1 MIQELLTK
9 SKVFLENFR
18 RASNRNL
25 FMKDE
30 PEKID

>member
-1 MIQELLTK
+1 MIQELPK

-25 FMKDE
+25 FIKDE